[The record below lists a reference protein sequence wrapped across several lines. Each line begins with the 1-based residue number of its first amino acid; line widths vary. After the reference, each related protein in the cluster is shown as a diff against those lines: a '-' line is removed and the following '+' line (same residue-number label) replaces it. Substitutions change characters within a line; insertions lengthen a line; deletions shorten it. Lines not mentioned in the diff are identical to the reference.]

1 MAPPKLLAPTP
12 GHPHKTKDHIITPS
26 TKATTA
32 CSSCQKRKIRCI
44 GGIPC
49 LPCQNAKIDCVSNL
63 ENDGRR
69 KITLKRKIE
78 ALEQDR
84 NLLMQLVDTIREDN
98 KEKCPSVLDLIRSNA
113 PLDEIKLY
121 LAGSLDQSNADN
133 APPKRQESV
142 GSSAS
147 TPRNVMDVK
156 RICDTPI
163 YAVPAQPWTSVSSD
177 DALVSHLIS
186 LHFTWNGITS
196 NWIDRDLF
204 LRDMR
209 SGNVDAKFCSPLL
222 VNSIL
227 AMACIGLKPWLY
239 QETPAREEHI
249 F

>member
-12 GHPHKTKDHIITPS
+12 GRPHKTKDHIITAS

-84 NLLMQLVDTIREDN
+84 NLLMQLMDTIREDN

-113 PLDEIKLY
+113 PLEEIKLY
-121 LAGSLDQSNADN
+121 FAESLDQSNDGN
-133 APPKRQESV
+133 TPPKRQESV

-163 YAVPAQPWTSVSSD
+163 YPVPAQPWTSVSND

-209 SGNVDAKFCSPLL
+209 SGNLDANFCSPLL

-227 AMACIGLKPWLY
+227 AMACSCINWWNV
-239 QETPAREEHI
+239 I
-249 F
+249 S